1 MKKEYMYA
9 LLVKNTPSMHLEKL
23 STVIPVKFQNTV
35 YALII
40 RVVGDVEK
48 DLIVLYDDDYEYLKT
63 IMEEQVSWYDYVA
76 NTTKDMQGNI
86 RKLP

>member
-1 MKKEYMYA
+1 MYA
-9 LLVKNTPSMHLEKL
+9 LLVDNIPTRSLDKL

-48 DLIVLYDDDYEYLKT
+48 DLIVLYDNDYEHLKT
-63 IMEEQVSWYDYVA
+63 IMEKQVSWYDYVVGM
-76 NTTKDMQGNI
+76 TKDMQGNI

>member
-9 LLVKNTPSMHLEKL
+9 LLVDNIPTRNLEKL

-48 DLIVLYDDDYEYLKT
+48 DLIVLYDNDYEYLKT

>member
-1 MKKEYMYA
+1 MKKEYKYA
-9 LLVKNTPSMHLEKL
+9 LLVNNTPDWKLDKL
-23 STVIPVKFQNTV
+23 STEIPVKFHNTV

-48 DLIVLYDDDYEYLKT
+48 DLIVLYDNDYEYLKT
-63 IMEEQVSWYDYVA
+63 IMEKQISWYDYVVGM
-76 NTTKDMQGNI
+76 TKDMQGNI

>member
-9 LLVKNTPSMHLEKL
+9 LLVDNIPARNLDKL

-48 DLIVLYDDDYEYLKT
+48 DLIVLYDNDYEYLKT
-63 IMEEQVSWYDYVA
+63 IMEKQVSWYDYVA
-76 NTTKDMQGNI
+76 GMTKDMQGNI

>member
-9 LLVKNTPSMHLEKL
+9 LLVDNISARNLDKL

-48 DLIVLYDDDYEYLKT
+48 DLIVLYDNDYEYLKT
-63 IMEEQVSWYDYVA
+63 IMEKQVSWYDYA
-76 NTTKDMQGNI
+76 TSRTKDMQGNI